1 MMNEN
6 MMMTIFFIFNSSF
19 ITHHSSLKNMTN
31 TLHRYGDPDT
41 LKNDYIVF
49 AIAARKRNDAN
60 SVEKFKTFFRLA
72 ARHNPINMGDTTK
85 GGMYQP
91 SKSLNP
97 TVHWHREDPV
107 KINDVIEDVDKP
119 TTAAAVFD
127 NMDAVKAFV
136 EDLKRADLGLSIN
149 ISALTDD
156 ANQCCKAV
164 GITRHSV
171 EFSLGFRGDTDRLP
185 DQKVLELATMCGHGM
200 VSSHFAKKMI
210 DWVKEGRRTPEEAAR
225 YMARFCSCG
234 VFNLV
239 RAKQLLERTRNS
251 KSSVT

>member
-1 MMNEN
+1 
-6 MMMTIFFIFNSSF
+6 
-19 ITHHSSLKNMTN
+19 MTN

-49 AIAARKRNDAN
+49 AIATRKRNDEN
-60 SVEKFKTFFRLA
+60 SVEKLKTFLRLA
-72 ARHNPINMGDTTK
+72 AQHNPVNMGDATK

-97 TVHWHREDPV
+97 IVHWHREDSAR
-107 KINDVIEDVDKP
+107 IQEVIEGIDKP

-127 NMDAVKAFV
+127 NLQAVKEFL
-136 EDLKRADLGLSIN
+136 EDLKKADLGLSIN

-156 ANQCCKAV
+156 ANRCCNEV

-171 EFSLGFRGDTDRLP
+171 EYSLGFRGTLDKLP
-185 DQKVLELATMCGHGM
+185 DRQVLEITTMCGHGM
-200 VSSHFAKKMI
+200 ISAHFAKKMI
-210 DWVKEGRRTPEEAAR
+210 DWVREGRRTPEEATR

-239 RAKQLLERTRNS
+239 RAKQLLEQVCRS
-251 KSSVT
+251 KAGSR